1 MKIEK
6 IRIQNFR
13 LLHNIELDN
22 IPSLA
27 VFVGENGSGKST
39 IFQVFAFLKDAL
51 KNNINTALQKLGGY
65 DEVATRGHTAEPILI
80 EIQFRM
86 QIVKKSRLV
95 TYHLEI
101 VKDSEDKIVIKRE
114 ILKYKRGSHG
124 SPYHF
129 LDFSY
134 GEGFAISNE
143 EDFSKPDTELTKEEQ
158 NLSSSDILAIKGLG
172 QFSKFKAASAF
183 RNLIENWHFS
193 NFHTDGSP
201 SNSRYRFCRTSIR
214 KWC

>member
-13 LLHNIELDN
+13 SLHNIELDN

-80 EIQFRM
+80 EVQFRM
-86 QIVKKSRLV
+86 QIVNYSRLV

-124 SPYHF
+124 SPY
-129 LDFSY
+129 
-134 GEGFAISNE
+134 ISSIFYTGKGLLNE
-143 EDFSKPDTELTKEEQ
+143 EDFLDLTGASRVVTASIFIALMFTGRF
-158 NLSSSDILAIKGLG
+158 LSE
-172 QFSKFKAASAF
+172 SARLING
-183 RNLIENWHFS
+183 RNNCS
-193 NFHTDGSP
+193 
-201 SNSRYRFCRTSIR
+201 
-214 KWC
+214 